1 MTITRQNLERL
12 TRAERQEFLA
22 GSRSMGLA
30 HQGREQI
37 DRLVERVLA
46 AQHYGRLGKRQKGI
60 VRRFLARLS
69 GLSRAPLTRL
79 MGQWLRHRRIE
90 ARPPCRH
97 RFPRRYTPQDIA
109 LLATVDAAHEGL
121 SGPAVRRILE
131 RE

>member
-79 MGQWLRHRRIE
+79 MGPWL
-90 ARPPCRH
+90 RH